1 MQSDDDTPDLLLLPS
16 DFDWY
21 LLIGDETALPA
32 IAKGLKEIPATYRI
46 AILLEVD
53 NPACRINFN
62 THAHPYIE
70 WYYRNNTHAAHGLM
84 HGLAKLYIP
93 PGEGFVWAEGGHGL
107 IESAKN
113 VLLNH
118 HGIDVSLA
126 TQLQI

>member
-1 MQSDDDTPDLLLLPS
+1 MQSDDNTPDLLLLPS

-32 IAKGLKEIPATYRI
+32 IAKGLEEIPVTYRI

-53 NPACRINFN
+53 SPACRINFS

-70 WYYRNNTHAAHGLM
+70 WYYRNDTHAARGLM
-84 HGLAKLYIP
+84 QGLAKLYIP
-93 PGEGFVWAEGGHGL
+93 PGEGFVWAEGENGL